1 MATIKDIAQK
11 AGVSIATVSRVLNYD
26 TTLSVSDET
35 KKRIFEVAEEL
46 SYKKKSALRKQESG
60 KIALLQWHSE
70 KEELEDL
77 YYMSIRLGVENRCR
91 HHGIQVVKYFQD
103 NFEDLQEDEIQGLIA
118 IGKFSKKQVQDLL
131 AVTKNIVFVDFSPDE
146 EMFDSVVIDFKK
158 ATEKVLDY
166 LMDKGHEKIGYIG
179 GREGFKDKTSF
190 IEDPREWTFKRYLTE
205 KGLLDEAFMYIGSF
219 SVDDGHSLMKKAI
232 EEHGGN
238 LPTAFFAGNDSLAV
252 GALRALLE
260 EGISVPDRVS
270 IIGVNDISI
279 SKYVFPSLSTVK
291 VYTELMGET
300 AVDTLLER
308 FEGRK
313 TAKKILIA
321 TKLIIRNSSF

>member
-1 MATIKDIAQK
+1 MATIKDIAQL

-26 TTLSVSDET
+26 TTLSVGDET
-35 KKRIFEVAEEL
+35 KKRIFEAAEEL
-46 SYKKKSALRKQESG
+46 SYKKKPVRKQDSV
-60 KIALLQWHSE
+60 KIALLQWYTE

-91 HHGIQVVKYFQD
+91 HLGVHMVKYFQD
-103 NFEDLQEDEIQGLIA
+103 NYEELKDNEIQGLIA
-118 IGKFSKKQVQDLL
+118 IGKFSSTQVKELL
-131 AVTKNIVFVDFSPDE
+131 SITKNIVFVDSSPDE
-146 EMFDSVVIDFKK
+146 ERFDSIVIDFEK
-158 ATEKVLDY
+158 ATEKVLQHFIK
-166 LMDKGHEKIGYIG
+166 KGHEEIGYIG
-179 GREGFKDKTSF
+179 GREGFKDKTSI
-190 IEDPREWTFKRYLTE
+190 IEDQRELAFKSYLE
-205 KGLLDEAFMYIGSF
+205 VKGLLNEAFMYSGTF

-232 EEHGGN
+232 QEHGDN
-238 LPTAFFAGNDSLAV
+238 LPTAFFAGNDSIAV

-260 EGISVPDRVS
+260 EGISVPERVN

-308 FEGRK
+308 IEGRK
-313 TAKKILIA
+313 TAKKIFIS
-321 TKLIIRNSSF
+321 TKLILRNSSF

>member
-1 MATIKDIAQK
+1 MATIKDIAQL

-26 TTLSVSDET
+26 TTLSVGDET
-35 KKRIFEVAEEL
+35 KKRIFEAAEEL
-46 SYKKKSALRKQESG
+46 SYKKKPARKQESV
-60 KIALLQWHSE
+60 KIALLQWYTE

-91 HHGIQVVKYFQD
+91 HLGVHMVKYFQD
-103 NFEDLQEDEIQGLIA
+103 NYEELKDNEIQGLIA
-118 IGKFSKKQVQDLL
+118 IGKFSSKQVKELL
-131 AVTKNIVFVDFSPDE
+131 SITKNIVFVDSSPDE
-146 EMFDSVVIDFKK
+146 ERFDSIVIDFEK
-158 ATEKVLDY
+158 ATEKVLQHFIK
-166 LMDKGHEKIGYIG
+166 KGHEEIGYIG
-179 GREGFKDKTSF
+179 GREGFKDKTSI
-190 IEDPREWTFKRYLTE
+190 IEDQRELAFKSYLE
-205 KGLLDEAFMYIGSF
+205 VKGLLNEAFMYSGTF

-232 EEHGGN
+232 QEHGDN
-238 LPTAFFAGNDSLAV
+238 LPTAFFAGNDSIAV

-260 EGISVPDRVS
+260 EGISVPERVN

-308 FEGRK
+308 IEGRK
-313 TAKKILIA
+313 TAKKIFIS
-321 TKLIIRNSSF
+321 TKLILRNSSF